1 GSGRPVGHVVN
12 VFRDGD
18 LVVFLDAQVGGP
30 AVLPGD
36 AVVEF
41 LPLSGEFPG
50 LGDFDGFSQT
60 APLSSVLFDDD
71 ADTEDETAGD
81 EADGSG
87 AVVGMFRP
95 PPQPAAPPM
104 PAAAAVTT
112 AGQLAENLAA
122 VAGQANALFA
132 GLLVNPPP
140 GVNTAA
146 HAGLVQPLAAALW
159 TFNVTQQLVT
169 GFGARLQWL
178 QQWA

>member
-1 GSGRPVGHVVN
+1 
-12 VFRDGD
+12 
-18 LVVFLDAQVGGP
+18 
-30 AVLPGD
+30 
-36 AVVEF
+36 
-41 LPLSGEFPG
+41 
-50 LGDFDGFSQT
+50 
-60 APLSSVLFDDD
+60 

-112 AGQLAENLAA
+112 AGQLAQNLAA

-132 GLLVNPPP
+132 GVLVNPPP

-178 QQWA
+178 QQWAAGLPAAVQPVWLEELASVNAAGVPVITAGLSPVVQPLATAYQQYL